1 MGVALSCRTP
11 RGAPWQAYLRAR
23 ARQIERALALGCT
36 EISLALVDDAEM
48 RALNR
53 AYRGVD
59 RTTDVLAFPLRE
71 KVDGSAARGRG
82 VARARAACG
91 APRPDGLAAHLSGGG
106 PAARLLGDVVI
117 SIDTAAAQ
125 ARVGHVPL
133 AARLDVLLI
142 HGVLH
147 LLGYDHEVSAAEARR
162 MARHARALR
171 AVLAVEPSLTGRS
184 GARGRPVARRSRI
197 VR

>member
-1 MGVALSCRTP
+1 
-11 RGAPWQAYLRAR
+11 
-23 ARQIERALALGCT
+23 
-36 EISLALVDDAEM
+36 
-48 RALNR
+48 
-53 AYRGVD
+53 
-59 RTTDVLAFPLRE
+59 
-71 KVDGSAARGRG
+71 
-82 VARARAACG
+82 
-91 APRPDGLAAHLSGGG
+91 
-106 PAARLLGDVVI
+106 VI